1 MHQISNF
8 HFPTEIIFGA
18 GVIKSLPGKIEKQGS
33 KNILIVSDSNITG
46 LDFFKEI
53 YQQLDSK
60 FNCKLFSSFS
70 SNPISSEISD
80 CVREISMDVIDL
92 IIAIGGGASMDV
104 GKALSVAIGHSGNIL
119 DYDEALGGDSKIV
132 SSKLIPVWAIPTTS
146 GTGSEVGRSA
156 VISDITTKQK
166 KIIFH
171 PELIPQ
177 LVFCDPVLTESL
189 PANITAQ
196 TGIDAFVHLFEA
208 YCAPGFHPMA
218 DGIALEGMRLIEKS
232 FIRAVNAPDLEAR
245 TNMMAAA
252 MMGAVAFQ
260 KGLGNIHSCAHSL
273 SACHDI
279 HHGLANGVM
288 LPYGAQMNLPHIGDK
303 AAVVASILGGTTT
316 TSDDLPHVLI
326 DLVTESRLP
335 TNLGAFQITK
345 DHCDRLTQFAI
356 EDGCHL
362 TNAFPMTK
370 ELFNE
375 LFLSAL

>member
-18 GVIKSLPGKIEKQGS
+18 GSSESLVSKINNNGIRK
-33 KNILIVSDSNITG
+33 ILIVSDSNIVG
-46 LDFFKEI
+46 LDFFKDIQRKLESNFNCRVF
-53 YQQLDSK
+53 SK
-60 FNCKLFSSFS
+60 FSP
-70 SNPISSEISD
+70 NPVSSEIDD
-80 CVREISMDVIDL
+80 CVSEISGEVIDL
-92 IIAIGGGASMDV
+92 ILAIGGGASMDV
-104 GKALSVAIGHSGNIL
+104 GKALSVAVAHPGAIL
-119 DYDEALGGDSKIV
+119 DYDDALGGDAKIE
-132 SSKLIPVWAIPTTS
+132 SHKLIPVWAIPTTS

-156 VISDITTKQK
+156 VISDARTKQK

-171 PELIPQ
+171 PNLIPQ

-288 LPYGAQMNLPHIGDK
+288 LPYGAQMNLPHLGKK
-303 AAVVASILGGTTT
+303 AAVVASILGGTSTT
-316 TSDDLPHVLI
+316 ADDLPHVLI

-335 TNLGAFQITK
+335 TNLGAFQINK
-345 DHCDRLTQFAI
+345 EHVQRLTELAFQ
-356 EDGCHL
+356 DGCHQ
-362 TNAFPMTK
+362 TNAFPMTEK
-370 ELFNE
+370 LFSE